1 MASQEPQ
8 KDTPG
13 SPGEAPNIVDVQL
26 LVQFDIKDLESYLY
40 KSVDPAGATI
50 VDATETALRQVVGSR
65 PIDDVLTDGKEDI
78 QAETKLAL
86 QGLMDDDEIIAEA
99 CAIGGD
105 HNGARFENL
114 LMEGENIHWRRSRSG
129 QLTLLSN

>member
-1 MASQEPQ
+1 
-8 KDTPG
+8 
-13 SPGEAPNIVDVQL
+13 
-26 LVQFDIKDLESYLY
+26 
-40 KSVDPAGATI
+40 
-50 VDATETALRQVVGSR
+50 
-65 PIDDVLTDGKEDI
+65 
-78 QAETKLAL
+78 
-86 QGLMDDDEIIAEA
+86 MDDDEIIAEA

>member
-1 MASQEPQ
+1 MKKYNTENALGSVFFYEMAQLKLQFNKLSHE
-8 KDTPG
+8 G
-13 SPGEAPNIVDVQL
+13 FVD
-26 LVQFDIKDLESYLY
+26 FAKACI
-40 KSVDPAGATI
+40 
-50 VDATETALRQVVGSR
+50 
-65 PIDDVLTDGKEDI
+65 
-78 QAETKLAL
+78 L
-86 QGLMDDDEIIAEA
+86 QGLMEDDEIIAEA